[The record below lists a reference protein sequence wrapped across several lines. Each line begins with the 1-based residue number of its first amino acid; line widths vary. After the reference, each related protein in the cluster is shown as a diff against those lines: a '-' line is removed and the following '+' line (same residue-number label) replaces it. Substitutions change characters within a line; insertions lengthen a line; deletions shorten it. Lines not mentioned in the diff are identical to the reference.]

1 MIRLTEYEK
10 WPPEKQCFDLR
21 PRRHR
26 GRTHKYI
33 SLPHLK
39 WNAKYKKKCQIDR
52 LYFVLKGS
60 FRRCLSRF
68 YVGKS
73 HVTITLQGHFFA

>member
-1 MIRLTEYEK
+1 MIRLTKYEK
-10 WPPEKQCFDLR
+10 WPREKQCFDLR

-39 WNAKYKKKCQIDR
+39 RNAKYKKKMPN
-52 LYFVLKGS
+52 
-60 FRRCLSRF
+60 
-68 YVGKS
+68 
-73 HVTITLQGHFFA
+73 